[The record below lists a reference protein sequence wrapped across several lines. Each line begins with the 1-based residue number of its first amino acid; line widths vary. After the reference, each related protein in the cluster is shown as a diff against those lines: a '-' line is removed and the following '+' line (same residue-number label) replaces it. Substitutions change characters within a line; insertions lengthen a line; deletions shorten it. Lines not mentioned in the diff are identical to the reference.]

1 MNNQIARREKWS
13 IDFET
18 FAPQAAALAPMK
30 TLDIKTRHQVRAIIT
45 ADRLEAVRLL
55 NGLRESKTTKILCK
69 IEDILRL
76 HPEKLTPPLFPNEA
90 LTKEDYYRLSVRP
103 ANKQIEQIELLFA
116 ANRTKVLDLIASI
129 SLLDREIIKCKYEQA
144 HIVLQKILNEFGSSQ
159 ILLRKAALLK
169 ALHQNINETTIVE
182 RMLDSAGLGSNNV
195 IVSSIVQCFKED
207 QDWSGLKR
215 SIMSLASR
223 GNRNK
228 YTRDIARIAFHPH
241 AKNTEDLAHLI
252 QSSLQS
258 SLIDALLILK
268 VNKHIIQS
276 PELSELFDIW
286 DSQLLSIGDLATP
299 YIGKEDGESTFYKRT
314 SAFLENSKVS
324 DYRLLIDHFYDD
336 PTSDYFVLDDSLIER
351 ISKWANSCLTLND
364 LAKPVPMTRHSCSTL
379 QQLELEG
386 LITRSAMFNYLSF
399 ISEGKSQIDENAL
412 FTIMGKTHDLVR
424 THHTEI
430 LKKMASFASTPL
442 SKIIYHLL
450 IARKS
455 KNEADDHLL
464 RRRLQEIV
472 KKDFNSELV
481 SFVESLSKRS
491 PAVAIYTYELC
502 TEDFIAK
509 LVHII
514 KSSAQITETRA
525 ALHQWMGEHT
535 KDNYFLGRARALL
548 IDHQINRVRNELDDN
563 RIYVD
568 HARFAEWFN
577 DELLREFNSVLASME
592 HNFAI
597 GINEN
602 AQLLMLIEIA
612 YANFCSNSIFGVASY
627 LGRRI
632 RHGTFKGH
640 LYSVVSGIESSPKY
654 NTLFKDP
661 VFLGRWENWKR
672 AYASKIDIIIRDRLH
687 IESSTK
693 RDGLIKPTL
702 SSPAKVDIAIACGKN
717 LIKDYFDPRSS
728 RPIIPTLTEYC
739 WRLAEV
745 DLKNII
751 SYMKGQKGNL
761 ISADLLAE
769 IKAGNY
775 TRNISSELVKEFV
788 REITHNVTE
797 KLSTMNT
804 WFKRP
809 VSVSPK
815 ASLSLLYKAVV
826 AEVKETFPEFDPN
839 TDYNEMNDIELVGG
853 PYHVIYDAF
862 YVVVYNAA
870 KHGQPAGEV
879 EKEFLVSRTL
889 NGVTG
894 ELKITIA
901 SDIKDYQTEQYV
913 SERLKLQPGDDIDNA
928 HLSEGRSGIR
938 KLHQI
943 ERSDKKF
950 KVREVSCRNRKVYV
964 SFTYGLEHV

>member
-1 MNNQIARREKWS
+1 ME
-13 IDFET
+13 FEI
-18 FAPQAAALAPMK
+18 FAPQAAVVAAMK
-30 TLDIKTRHQVRAIIT
+30 TLDLKTRNQVRAVIT
-45 ADRLEAVRLL
+45 ADRLEAVKLV
-55 NGLRESKTTKILCK
+55 NKLRESKTTKVLCRV
-69 IEDILRL
+69 EDILRR
-76 HPEKLTPPLFPNEA
+76 HPEKLIPQLFPSEA
-90 LTKEDYYRLSVRP
+90 LTKEDYHRLLVRP
-103 ANKQIEQIELLFA
+103 LNKQVEHVELLL
-116 ANRTKVLDLIASI
+116 NSNSSKVLG
-129 SLLDREIIKCKYEQA
+129 LLDNLSSLDQAIMTGAYEYAYQLLEA
-144 HIVLQKILNEFGSSQ
+144 ILNNYGSSQ

-169 ALHQNINETTIVE
+169 ALNHTINETTIVE
-182 RMLDSAGLGSNNV
+182 KILDSAGLGGNNV

-228 YTRDIARIAFHPH
+228 YTRDIARIGFHPH
-241 AKNTEDLAHLI
+241 AKNADDLAELI

-268 VNKHIIQS
+268 INNHYV
-276 PELSELFDIW
+276 SEKSKLHDFFSLW
-286 DSQLLSIGDLATP
+286 DSKIPSIDELAFQ
-299 YIGKEDGESTFYKRT
+299 YVGVDDGESIFYKRS
-314 SAFLENSKVS
+314 SAFLENSNIIR
-324 DYRLLIDHFYDD
+324 YRGLMDHFYDD
-336 PTSDYFVLDDSLIER
+336 PASDYFLLSADLIDRIAGWVNVSLTINE
-351 ISKWANSCLTLND
+351 
-364 LAKPVPMTRHSCSTL
+364 LATDAKMTSHSCPVL
-379 QQLELEG
+379 QRLELEG
-386 LITRSAMFNYLSF
+386 NITRSAMFNYLSF
-399 ISEGKSQIDENAL
+399 VSGGKAQVDEGAL
-412 FTIMGKTHDLVR
+412 FKIMGRTHDLVR
-424 THHTEI
+424 THNTEI
-430 LKKMASFASTPL
+430 LKSMASYAATPL

-472 KKDFNSELV
+472 RSEFNSELV
-481 SFVESLSKRS
+481 SFVEYLSKRS
-491 PAVAIYTYELC
+491 AAVAIYTYELC

-525 ALHQWMGEHT
+525 ALHRWMGEHT
-535 KDNYFLGRARALL
+535 NDSYFLGRARALL

-592 HNFAI
+592 HNFAV
-597 GINEN
+597 GIHEN
-602 AQLLMLIEIA
+602 TQLLMLIEVA

-640 LYSVVSGIESSPKY
+640 LYSVVSGIEGSQKY
-654 NTLFKDP
+654 AILFKDQL
-661 VFLGRWENWKR
+661 FLGRWENWKR
-672 AYASKIDIIIRDRLH
+672 AYTAKIDVIIRDKLH
-687 IESSTK
+687 IESSNK
-693 RDGLIKPTL
+693 REGLIKPTL
-702 SSPAKVDIAIACGKN
+702 TSPGKVDIAIACGKS
-717 LIKDYFDPRSS
+717 LIKDYFDPRLS
-728 RPIIPTLTEYC
+728 RPIAPTLTEYC

-751 SYMKGQKGNL
+751 SYMKGQKSNL
-761 ISADLLAE
+761 ISADQLAE
-769 IKAGNY
+769 IRSGNY
-775 TRNISSELVKEFV
+775 TRFISSELVKEFV
-788 REITHNVTE
+788 REVTHNVTE

-826 AEVKETFPEFDPN
+826 AEVKETFPDFDPD
-839 TDYNEMNDIELVGG
+839 TDYDEMNDIELVGG

-870 KHGQPAGEV
+870 KHGRSAGTV
-879 EKEFLVSRTL
+879 VKEFVVSKAL
-889 NGVTG
+889 NGVSG
-894 ELKITIA
+894 ELRITIA
-901 SDIKDYQTEQYV
+901 SDIKDDHSEQFV
-913 SERLKLQPGDDIDNA
+913 AERLVIQPGDDIDNA

-943 ERSDKKF
+943 ERSDRKF
-950 KVREVSCRNRKVYV
+950 KVREV
-964 SFTYGLEHV
+964 